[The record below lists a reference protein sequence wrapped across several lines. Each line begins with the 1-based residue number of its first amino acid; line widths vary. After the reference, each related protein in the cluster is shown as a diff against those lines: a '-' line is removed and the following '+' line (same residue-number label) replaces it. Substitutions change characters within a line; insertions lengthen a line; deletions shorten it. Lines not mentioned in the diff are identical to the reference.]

1 MNNNKNRLVAFIASL
16 MLIQPLWAQQ
26 GDSRLI
32 LSLKDIIQ
40 ISRAQSIA
48 AKRAETNRENRYWQ
62 YQTFKSNYKPQL
74 GLDGVFPAFTR
85 TFDQVRQPDGTYEFL
100 PVSINNS
107 QLNLR
112 LSQSIA
118 QTGTTLFLNTGVNRF
133 DNIVEDDT
141 YHLYSGTPVEVGF
154 IQPLFQFNSLRWD
167 KKIEPLRYEESKRE
181 FMQDLEEISV
191 FATRR
196 FFSLMLAQ
204 ISKEIADKNLANNDT
219 IYQIAQGRYNLGKI
233 AENELLQLKLT
244 QMNSRQA
251 VSQAKLDLETSMLR
265 LKTFTGLTGSK
276 KIQLILPDVLPIFD
290 VDEQKAFEEALNNRS
305 DVVQYERRKNEAEMG
320 IARAKGDTGPNA
332 NLFGRFGLTNRTD
345 QNAPIGDLY
354 KDPENQLIVNLGFQI
369 PILDWGRR
377 RSRVKTAE
385 ANAKL
390 VEFTVNQDELN
401 FREEILTQ
409 VRQFEML
416 KEAVKITNLAN
427 DIGQKRYHVAKNR
440 YLIGKTSITDLNIA
454 LQEKDA
460 ATAKYIQALNDFW
473 TAYFNLRMLT
483 LYDFQTNTKIFADE
497 L

>member
-1 MNNNKNRLVAFIASL
+1 MKNIFLTFMSGL
-16 MLIQPLWAQQ
+16 LLIQPLLAQR
-26 GDSRLI
+26 DPSVKI
-32 LSLKDIIQ
+32 LTLKDVIQ
-40 ISRAQSIA
+40 IAREQSIA

-62 YQTFKSNYKPQL
+62 YQTFRSDYKPQL
-74 GLDGVFPAFTR
+74 GLNGTFPAFTR
-85 TFDQVRQPDGTYEFL
+85 AFDQVRQPDGTYDYL

-107 QLNLR
+107 QLSLS

-118 QTGTTLFLNTGVNRF
+118 QTGTRLFLNTQVNRF
-133 DNIVEDDT
+133 DNIVENDR
-141 YHLYSGTPVEVGF
+141 YHLYSGTPIEFGF
-154 IQPLFQFNSLRWD
+154 VQPLFQFNSLRWN

-181 FMQDLEEISV
+181 FLQDLEEVSV

-204 ISKEIADKNLANNDT
+204 INLGIAEKNLANNDT
-219 IYQIAQGRYNLGKI
+219 LYQIAQGRYTLGKI

-251 VSQAKLDLETSMLR
+251 VSQAKLDLETSRLR
-265 LKTFTGLTGSK
+265 LKTFIGISGSSD
-276 KIQLILPDVLPIFD
+276 IRLILPDVLPD
-290 VDEQKAFEEALNNRS
+290 LTVDEQKAFEEAMSNRS
-305 DVVQYERRKNEAEMG
+305 DAVQYERRKNEAEMA
-320 IARAKGDTGPNA
+320 IAMAKGAAGPNA
-332 NLFGRFGLTNRTD
+332 NLFGQFGLTNRTEE
-345 QNAPIGDLY
+345 NAPIGDLY
-354 KDPENQLIVNLGFQI
+354 KNPENQLIVNLGFQI

-390 VEFTVNQDELN
+390 VDYTVSQDELN
-401 FREEILTQ
+401 FKEEILTQ

-416 KEAVKITNLAN
+416 KDAVKITNLAN
-427 DIGQKRYHVAKNR
+427 DIGQKRYDVAKNR
-440 YLIGKTSITDLNIA
+440 YMIGKTSITDLNIA

-483 LYDFQTNTKIFADE
+483 LYDFETKLKIVGTEF
-497 L
+497 

>member
-1 MNNNKNRLVAFIASL
+1 MNNFKNKLIALFVAL
-16 MLIQPLWAQQ
+16 MLIQPLWAQKD
-26 GDSRLI
+26 DSKQL
-32 LSLKDIIQ
+32 LSLEDVIQ

-48 AKRAETNRENRYWQ
+48 ARRAETNKENRYWQ
-62 YQTFKSNYKPQL
+62 YQTYRSNYKPQL

-85 TFDQVRQPDGTYEFL
+85 AFDQVRQPDGTYEFL

-112 LSQSIA
+112 LSQSIS

-133 DNIVEDDT
+133 DNIVDNDT
-141 YHLYSGTPVEVGF
+141 YHLYSGTPVEIGF
-154 IQPLFQFNSLRWD
+154 IQPLFQFNSMRWD

-181 FMQDLEEISV
+181 FIQDLEEISV

-204 ISKEIADKNLANNDT
+204 INLDIAEKNLANNDT
-219 IYQIAQGRYNLGKI
+219 IYQIAKGRYNLGKI
-233 AENELLQLKLT
+233 AENELLQLNLT

-251 VSQAKLDLETSMLR
+251 VSQAKLDLATSTLR
-265 LKTFTGLTGSK
+265 LKTFIGVSGSENLE
-276 KIQLILPDVLPIFD
+276 LILPDVLPDFT
-290 VDEQKAFEEALNNRS
+290 VNEQKALEEAMTNRS
-305 DVVQYERRKNEAEMG
+305 DAIQYERKQNEADMG
-320 IARAKGDTGPNA
+320 IAQAKGSTGLNA

-345 QNAPIGDLY
+345 KDAPIGDLY
-354 KDPENQLIVNLGFQI
+354 KNPENQLIVNLGFQI

-390 VEFTVNQDELN
+390 IQYTVNQDELN
-401 FREEILTQ
+401 FKEEIITQ

-427 DIGQKRYHVAKNR
+427 EIGQKRYFVAKNR

-454 LQEKDA
+454 LQEKDQ

-473 TAYFNLRMLT
+473 AAYFNLRMLT
-483 LYDFQTNTKIFADE
+483 LYDFETNSKLLPDE
-497 L
+497 